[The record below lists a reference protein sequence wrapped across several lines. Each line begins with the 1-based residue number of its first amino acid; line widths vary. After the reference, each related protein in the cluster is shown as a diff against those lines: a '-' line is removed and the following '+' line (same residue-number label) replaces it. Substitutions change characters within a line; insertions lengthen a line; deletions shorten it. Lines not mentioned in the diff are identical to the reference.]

1 MRVGTK
7 AKVEGGRA
15 ERRLDNSVVA
25 GSRRCSERGERRCG
39 GAPAVRIWPGER
51 AASALRCWTS
61 APGRVGAWRRPV
73 GRGGLAAVAGEP
85 WASAPGQLRAC
96 CNRWWGDG
104 WGRRSSAGG
113 RPGDRR
119 TLEGRRERR
128 GHGEARSW
136 ALASREARGR
146 DRAGRS
152 SDRAL
157 GARRRDGGRRDEER
171 LGRGRRGRRLGGW
184 AAAQGSSGGWAG
196 RPAAAAGLGEAPG
209 GCG

>member
-1 MRVGTK
+1 V
-7 AKVEGGRA
+7 
-15 ERRLDNSVVA
+15 
-25 GSRRCSERGERRCG
+25 
-39 GAPAVRIWPGER
+39 VRIRPGER

-61 APGRVGAWRRPV
+61 APGRLGAWRRPV

-119 TLEGRRERR
+119 PLEGRRERR

-136 ALASREARGR
+136 ALANREARGR

-171 LGRGRRGRRLGGW
+171 LGREERSAAGGLGGGAGELRW
-184 AAAQGSSGGWAG
+184 LGREAGGGCRAG
-196 RPAAAAGLGEAPG
+196 RSPWRLWLTRPKPKPNLIPCWNANPYP
-209 GCG
+209 